1 METDELPNVDLNIDY
16 ETILP
21 IQQKRTI
28 TFINNFLTNTIS
40 FFNTFSQS
48 CESRLMEFNYKLQ
61 KLEASLLILE
71 AQLSSIPDDGSKSR
85 QKEDINQDNQ
95 NLQDVVELPNV
106 VENTEINATD
116 NGTLPNGVAAN
127 RHPKYARFFRMVE
140 VGVPTQAVKLK
151 MIMEKFDPSILD
163 KPNEVIPASPDDSS
177 DINVP
182 NINSDS

>member
-71 AQLSSIPDDGSKSR
+71 AQLASIPDDDNNSH
-85 QKEDINQDNQ
+85 QKENSKQDSQ
-95 NLQDVVELPNV
+95 NLQDIVELPKIDNA
-106 VENTEINATD
+106 EINAT
-116 NGTLPNGVAAN
+116 PNESSPNDVIASQ
-127 RHPKYARFFRMVE
+127 HPKYASFFKMVH
-140 VGVPTQAVKLK
+140 VGVPAQAVKLK
-151 MIMEKFDPSILD
+151 MIRENLDPSILD
-163 KPNEVIPASPDDSS
+163 KPNEVIPASPADTS
-177 DINVP
+177 
-182 NINSDS
+182 NINISSTNSNS